1 MSPRPTPVGTMTEAP
16 RRLRRAEA
24 VLQQRCGRILLV
36 LERCTDI
43 HNHAAVLRTAEAF
56 GLVHVWLVDHDPE
69 TAEEFNKSITKGA
82 HRWISLRRFPDAE
95 SCRDGLLAEGWEIWA
110 TDLGAK
116 AVPATQEHMLPFPEK
131 LAVVLGRESDGV
143 SQVMLEAAAKR
154 VYLPM
159 WGFTE
164 SFNLSVAT
172 GLVLQRLF
180 DVCPEAHGSLSE
192 AEKQALRE
200 SWYRSLGGEKWEERY
215 GQWLENPPEPLE
227 TSRADPE
234 TRRPRMPKK
243 LAKRL
248 GVDLH
253 APRE

>member
-1 MSPRPTPVGTMTEAP
+1 MTEAP

-24 VLQQRCGRILLV
+24 VLQQRCGRFLLV
-36 LERCTDI
+36 LDRCTDI
-43 HNHAAVLRTAEAF
+43 HNFAAVLRTAEAF
-56 GLVHVWLVDHDPE
+56 GMVHVWLVDHDPE
-69 TAEEFNKSITKGA
+69 TAEQLNKSVTKGA
-82 HRWISLRRFPDAE
+82 HRWISIRRFEQSEDCLKALQE
-95 SCRDGLLAEGWEIWA
+95 EGWQVWA

-116 AVPATQEHMLPFPEK
+116 AVPTTAEHLLPLPEK
-131 LAVVLGRESDGV
+131 LAVVMGRESDGV
-143 SQVMLEAAAKR
+143 SQVFLEAASKR
-154 VYLPM
+154 LYLPM

-164 SFNLSVAT
+164 SYNLSVAT

-180 DVCPEAHGSLSE
+180 DLCPEAHGSLTD
-192 AEKQALRE
+192 AEKQELRA
-200 SWYRSLGGEKWEERY
+200 SWYRSLGGEDWEERY
-215 GQWLENPPEPLE
+215 GQWLHDPPPPLE

-248 GVDLH
+248 GIDLH

>member
-1 MSPRPTPVGTMTEAP
+1 MSPRPSPGVAMTEAP

-24 VLQQRCGRILLV
+24 VLQQRCGRFLLV

-56 GLVHVWLVDHDPE
+56 GMVHVWLVDHDPE
-69 TAEEFNKSITKGA
+69 TAEQFNKSVTKGA
-82 HRWISLRRFPDAE
+82 HRWIELRRFPDSE
-95 SCRDGLLAEGWEIWA
+95 SCRDALLQEGWEIWA

-116 AVPATQEHMLPFPEK
+116 AVPAVAEALLPLPTK
-131 LAVVLGRESDGV
+131 LAVVMGRESDGV
-143 SQVMLEAAAKR
+143 SQVLLKAAIKR

-164 SFNLSVAT
+164 SYNLSVAT

-180 DVCPEAHGSLSE
+180 DLCPEAHGSLNE
-192 AEKQALRE
+192 AEKQRLRA

-215 GQWLENPPEPLE
+215 GQWVEDPPEPLD